1 MQSNNPVLTSL
12 ERDETRNGYSQPSYG
27 QPMQQGYGMG
37 GSRPLTVDDI
47 VTKTGITLGIIVLFA
62 AANFALV
69 PILGTG
75 GPTMILTFVGA
86 IGGLVT
92 VLISTLGKKHGS
104 AAVTI
109 AYAVFEGL
117 FLGGFSGIFTGFQIS
132 GANGG
137 VLIGQAI
144 LGTFGVFAGML
155 YVYKS
160 GAVKVTPK
168 MRRVVTAMLFGVLAL
183 VLGNLIGSIFFGF
196 NPLRDGGML
205 AIIFSLAVIAL
216 GAFTLLLDFD
226 SADHMV
232 RAGVPAE
239 YAWGIALGL
248 AVSIVWLYTEILR
261 FLSYFNRN

>member
-1 MQSNNPVLTSL
+1 MTWVA
-12 ERDETRNGYSQPSYG
+12 D
-27 QPMQQGYGMG
+27 
-37 GSRPLTVDDI
+37 V
-47 VTKTGITLGIIVLFA
+47 A
-62 AANFALV
+62 AALHFSHQNGIVHRDVKPANV
-69 PILGTG
+69 
-75 GPTMILTFVGA
+75 MID
-86 IGGLVT
+86 
-92 VLISTLGKKHGS
+92 
-104 AAVTI
+104 
-109 AYAVFEGL
+109 
-117 FLGGFSGIFTGFQIS
+117 
-132 GANGG
+132 
-137 VLIGQAI
+137 
-144 LGTFGVFAGML
+144 
-155 YVYKS
+155 KS